1 MAEKGAGMAA
11 PETADALGQNLDL
24 PQEDDPDADLL
35 QSVDLQT
42 LAARIYALLKRE
54 ATLEQERLGFKQPH

>member
-1 MAEKGAGMAA
+1 M
-11 PETADALGQNLDL
+11 PVQETADVSKQNLKS
-24 PQEDDPDADLL
+24 PQEDEPDADLL
-35 QSVDLQT
+35 QAADLQT